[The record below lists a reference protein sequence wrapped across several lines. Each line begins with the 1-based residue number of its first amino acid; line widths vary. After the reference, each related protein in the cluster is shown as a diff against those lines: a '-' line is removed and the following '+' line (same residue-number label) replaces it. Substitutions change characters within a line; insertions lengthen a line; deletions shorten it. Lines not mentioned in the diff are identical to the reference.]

1 MLVTPSRLPQPL
13 LSDTLT
19 TAARAA
25 TTLGLRH
32 GPIHAQ
38 LRLDARHR
46 SQPPR
51 PTMLELAARS
61 IGGAVLTGAAL
72 PGRGEP

>member
-13 LSDTLT
+13 LSQTLT
-19 TAARAA
+19 AAERAA
-25 TTLGLRH
+25 AALGLRF
-32 GPIHAQ
+32 GPIHAE

-61 IGGAVLTGAAL
+61 IVG
-72 PGRGEP
+72 